1 MKKFLALMFAV
12 MLVATLAACGPA
24 DDDNGDDNGNGVAD
38 PDPDK
43 MVYMVTDMGGVDDA
57 SFNESAWNGLV
68 EFGDMTDGWD
78 VDYIES
84 NVEEDYIPNLTAA
97 VDAGGE
103 LVWAIGFMMADHLDS
118 VAQDNPDKF
127 FAIIDWAQDEL
138 RDNVAYVVFNEHEG
152 SFLVGLIAGL
162 TTESNVIGFIGGME
176 GDLIIKFESG
186 FLAGV
191 HAVNPDAEVIV
202 QYAQSWSDTTMGE
215 QLATQMIGEG
225 ADVIYHAAGGVGI
238 GVAEACVTNDIWFI
252 GVDMDQSPLAPENTL
267 TSMLKRVDVAVR
279 DTSKAFVD
287 GTFPGGQVQV
297 MGLHNDGVGYVQ
309 SEFIDADTIDI
320 VEDWKQQILD
330 GVFEVPFTRAQVD
343 EFKADN

>member
-12 MLVATLAACGPA
+12 MLVATLAACGPT
-24 DDDNGDDNGNGVAD
+24 NGDDNGNGD
-38 PDPDK
+38 PDPDS
-43 MVYMVTDMGGVDDA
+43 MVFMVTDMGGVDDA

-68 EFGDMTDGWD
+68 EFGEMTTGWD

-97 VDAGGE
+97 VDAGAE
-103 LVWAIGFMMADHLDS
+103 LVWAIGFMMADHLDT

-127 FAIIDWAQDEL
+127 FAIIDWAQEDL
-138 RDNVAYVVFNEHEG
+138 RSNVAYVVFNEHEG

-225 ADVIYHAAGGVGI
+225 ADVVYHAAGGVGI
-238 GVAEACVTNDIWFI
+238 GVAQACVENDVWFI
-252 GVDMDQSPLAPENTL
+252 GVDMDQSALAPDHTL

-279 DTSKAFVD
+279 DTSKAYVD
-287 GTFPGGQVQV
+287 GDFPGGEVQV

-309 SEFIDADTIDI
+309 SDFIDADIIDI
-320 VEDWKQQILD
+320 VEEWKQKILD
-330 GVFEVPFTRAQVD
+330 GEFEVPQTRDGVD
-343 EFKADN
+343 AFKADN